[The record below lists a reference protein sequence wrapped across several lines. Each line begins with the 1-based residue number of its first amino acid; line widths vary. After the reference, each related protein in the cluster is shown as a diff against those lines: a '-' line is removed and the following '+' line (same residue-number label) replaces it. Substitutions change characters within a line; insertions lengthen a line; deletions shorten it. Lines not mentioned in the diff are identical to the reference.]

1 MPSTRTPLRDTRQRS
16 ARNDHSG
23 IHAPAERTTAALA
36 ARDARPEPAAALALQ
51 PRDLHL
57 GYAALR
63 VALGVNIAMHGISR
77 LGDLPAFVESVVGG
91 FQGTFLP
98 PVLVRAFAWTIS
110 PIEAL
115 VGTLL
120 VLGLWTRAALM
131 AGAALLVALTFGV
144 TLQQRWEV
152 AGLQLVYV
160 IAYAALLASAA
171 LNRYSLDE
179 MGARPGW

>member
-1 MPSTRTPLRDTRQRS
+1 
-16 ARNDHSG
+16 
-23 IHAPAERTTAALA
+23 
-36 ARDARPEPAAALALQ
+36 
-51 PRDLHL
+51 
-57 GYAALR
+57 
-63 VALGVNIAMHGISR
+63 
-77 LGDLPAFVESVVGG
+77 
-91 FQGTFLP
+91 
-98 PVLVRAFAWTIS
+98 
-110 PIEAL
+110 
-115 VGTLL
+115 
-120 VLGLWTRAALM
+120 M